1 MGDMGQIVALTAV
14 ACAVTA
20 LLGGL
25 VLRAVRARSLLW
37 SIVVA
42 ALVPLV
48 AVSVSV
54 LLNVRLMFIS
64 SHRLTRARYGRA

>member
-1 MGDMGQIVALTAV
+1 MGDMGQIVALTAI
-14 ACAVTA
+14 ACAATA

-25 VLRAVRARSLLW
+25 ALRAVRARSLLW

-64 SHRLTRARYGRA
+64 SHDSTAV